1 MCKFILEFD
10 NKKYIEKYTINE
22 DNTKHITLYTFFKN
36 TIDKKHLYDF
46 TNNIKNYYFI
56 KDNKLIHPDITIKS
70 LLNNNNENNNNNNEN
85 NYNIYNYNTIIHIQC
100 HRKLK
105 GGGILGPLEDLLG
118 IVTDIINIVGGIFS
132 IIPSVL
138 KIADV
143 FMILL
148 KFFEWLGKFVL
159 WFVQFLL
166 WLFFDL
172 LHPLNFFTDFFNT
185 LIVICYSVFNSV
197 FTIFMALMSFSVN
210 IMGGFMQGFWGW
222 DQSSLTYNDKN
233 SNYFKKLNRNK
244 GKKCYLTNR
253 NTIPFSVVL
262 GTILCPPIG
271 VFMDMGITGW
281 LNILICVL
289 LTFLFYI
296 PGLVYALLI
305 IYS

>member
-1 MCKFILEFD
+1 MCNFILEFD
-10 NKKYIEKYTINE
+10 NKKYSKTYTINE
-22 DNTKHITLYTFFKN
+22 SNTKYTTLYTFFKN
-36 TIDKKHLYDF
+36 TIDKKYLYDF

-56 KDNKLIHPDITIKS
+56 KDNKLIHPDITIES
-70 LLNNNNENNNNNNEN
+70 ILNKDNNYNNENNC
-85 NYNIYNYNTIIHIQC
+85 NIHNCKLIITIQC
-100 HRKLK
+100 HLRIK
-105 GGGILGPLEDLLG
+105 GGFAVPVVLVPLVA
-118 IVTDIINIVGGIFS
+118 IVPDIVNVIVGIFE
-132 IIPSVL
+132 IIPSIL

-148 KFFEWLGKFVL
+148 KFFEWLGKFIL

-172 LHPLNFFTDFFNT
+172 LNPINFFTDFFNT
-185 LIVICYSVFNSV
+185 LIVICYSIFNSV
-197 FTIFMALMSFSVN
+197 FTIFMSLMAFSVN
-210 IMGGFMQGFWGW
+210 IMGGFIQGFWGW
-222 DQSSLTYNDKN
+222 DQSSLTQNDKN
-233 SNYFKKLNRNK
+233 SNYFKKINKNK

-253 NTIPFSVVL
+253 NTVPFSVVL

>member
-10 NKKYIEKYTINE
+10 NKKYIEHYNINE
-22 DNTKHITLYTFFKN
+22 TKNKQTTLYTFFKN
-36 TIDKKHLYDF
+36 TIDKKYLYNF
-46 TNNIKNYYFI
+46 TNNINNYYFI
-56 KDNKLIHPDITIKS
+56 KDNKIINPDITINS
-70 LLNNNNENNNNNNEN
+70 ILTNNSNNSNNCNNSNSNR
-85 NYNIYNYNTIIHIQC
+85 IIHIQC
-100 HRKLK
+100 HIKLR
-105 GGGILGPLEDLLG
+105 GGILGMLALL
-118 IVTDIINIVGGIFS
+118 IAFVPDIIETIKGLFT
-132 IIPSVL
+132 IIPSIL

-143 FMILL
+143 FIIIFKFILWFA
-148 KFFEWLGKFVL
+148 KFLW

-166 WLFFDL
+166 WLFLDL
-172 LHPLNFFTDFFNT
+172 LNPLNFVTDFFNT
-185 LIVICYSVFNSV
+185 LIVICYSIFNTI

-222 DQSSLTYNDKN
+222 DQSSLTERDKN
-233 SNYFKKLNRNK
+233 SNYFKKINRNK
-244 GKKCYLTNR
+244 GKKCYLTNT

-281 LNILICVL
+281 LNILICIL

>member
-10 NKKYIEKYTINE
+10 NKKYIEHYNINE
-22 DNTKHITLYTFFKN
+22 TKNKQTTLYTFFKN
-36 TIDKKHLYDF
+36 TIDKKYLYNF
-46 TNNIKNYYFI
+46 TNNINNYYFI
-56 KDNKLIHPDITIKS
+56 KDNKIINPDITINS
-70 LLNNNNENNNNNNEN
+70 ILTNNSNNSNNCNNSNSNR
-85 NYNIYNYNTIIHIQC
+85 IIHIQC
-100 HRKLK
+100 HIKLR
-105 GGGILGPLEDLLG
+105 GGILGMLALL
-118 IVTDIINIVGGIFS
+118 IAFVPDIIETIKGLFT
-132 IIPSVL
+132 IIPSIL

-143 FMILL
+143 FIIIFKFILWFA
-148 KFFEWLGKFVL
+148 KFLW

-166 WLFFDL
+166 WLFLDL
-172 LHPLNFFTDFFNT
+172 LNPLNFVTDFFNT
-185 LIVICYSVFNSV
+185 LIVICYSIFNTI

-222 DQSSLTYNDKN
+222 DQSSLTERDKN
-233 SNYFKKLNRNK
+233 SNYFKKINRNK
-244 GKKCYLTNR
+244 GKKCYLTNT